1 MLWMHGR
8 VRPCVHKD
16 FYHCSSLGIRKDLR
30 PRYVIKMLVC
40 RRKTNYCLSPLTA
53 KVFSKQFI
61 FTFFCTICTSKQQ
74 KPNQGVHFLST
85 QRFIASRR
93 PKSLLMWCT
102 IPLVWVPQCMKCS
115 QIANIK
121 TRRSCIGWDIDA
133 MIFLHLVY
141 ERIDPNLLIDRYF
154 TRRFKNFLLPSS
166 TKYHTDG
173 HSWPYVI

>member
-93 PKSLLMWCT
+93 PNPYWCGVPYRLCEFLSAWSAHKLQTAKLVVLVSVETSMQWFSFISFTSELNQTFWLIAILHDASKTFYCPPPLNTTLMDT
-102 IPLVWVPQCMKCS
+102 HDL
-115 QIANIK
+115 
-121 TRRSCIGWDIDA
+121 T
-133 MIFLHLVY
+133 
-141 ERIDPNLLIDRYF
+141 
-154 TRRFKNFLLPSS
+154 
-166 TKYHTDG
+166 
-173 HSWPYVI
+173 